1 MYDKKIPESMNYFLR
16 DWQFHAKTCKSSRM
30 LTFLASLYFNIFRYP
45 SYEDRILSS
54 VSRKEMDGYISGD
67 IKLEDYLKDFKK
79 LYETTQKQLN
89 KFFPGKNSIT
99 LSRRIKV
106 CSRNDIVSVNSRV
119 NNVDVY
125 NTEENPVYM
134 VKDLKEKGS
143 IKIDMDIL
151 NSWATIPSETY
162 GDIVLKKEIK
172 KEDIIYFNHIN
183 DSELE
188 GLKPIEDDEYIVVN
202 REPTGV
208 VSFKREDVKIPSF
221 FDSELNYLKYSRE
234 TRKNRINF
242 LDNIHS
248 SSYYMYPF
256 NGLNKDYCLCQML
269 CRTFRYWWFYNKK

>member
-1 MYDKKIPESMNYFLR
+1 MYDKKIPESMNVFLT
-16 DWQFHAKTCKSSRM
+16 DWQYHSKNSKGSRM
-30 LTFLASLYFNIFRYP
+30 LTFLATLYFNIFRYP

-54 VSRKEMDGYISGD
+54 ISRKKMDDYISGD
-67 IKLEDYLKDFKK
+67 TKLEDYLKDFKK
-79 LYETTQKQLN
+79 LYETTQEQLN
-89 KFFPGKNSIT
+89 KFFPEKNLILLT
-99 LSRRIKV
+99 RRITV
-106 CSRNDIVSVNSRV
+106 CSRDDIVSVNSRI

-151 NSWATIPSETY
+151 NSWATVPSERY
-162 GDIVLKKEIK
+162 GMIALKKEIK

-183 DSELE
+183 DSERE
-188 GLKPIEDDEYIVVN
+188 GKVIEKDEYIVVN

-208 VSFKREDVKIPSF
+208 VCFKQEDVEISSF
-221 FDSELNYLKYSRE
+221 FDPELNNLKYSRE
-234 TRKNRINF
+234 TRKNEINF
-242 LDNIHS
+242 LDNIRS

-269 CRTFRYWWFYNKK
+269 CRAFRYWWFYNKK